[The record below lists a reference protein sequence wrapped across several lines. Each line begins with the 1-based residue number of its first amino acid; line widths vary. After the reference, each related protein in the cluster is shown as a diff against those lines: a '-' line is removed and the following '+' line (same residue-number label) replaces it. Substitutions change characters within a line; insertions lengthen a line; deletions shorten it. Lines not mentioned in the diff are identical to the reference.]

1 MGSATTAPFCLTIS
15 VVNPA
20 EIHYFSAPN
29 NQPRRLP
36 VKEVQDYY
44 FKKAQ
49 KEGYPARSVY
59 KLEEANLKYGFLKKG
74 CKVLDIGSYPGSWSL
89 YAAKTIGPQGLVVGV
104 DLQSGK
110 RRADDGRARIE
121 FIRGDIMLDETVAAI
136 RGHAAEFQ
144 VVLSDMAPQ
153 TTGNKWSDQQKSLDL
168 CRRAFALACLF
179 LAKDGVFYCKV
190 FDGEDFK
197 EYFDEVRRSFQ
208 KAKIVKPKSSRPES
222 RELFV
227 LGMGYKGRLS
237 EKD

>member
-1 MGSATTAPFCLTIS
+1 
-15 VVNPA
+15 
-20 EIHYFSAPN
+20 
-29 NQPRRLP
+29 

-49 KEGYPARSVY
+49 KEAYPARSVY
-59 KLEEANLKYGFLKKG
+59 KLEEANLKYGFLKRG
-74 CKVLDIGSYPGSWSL
+74 CTVLDIGSYPGSWSL
-89 YAAKTIGPQGLVVGV
+89 YAAKNIGPRGLVVGV

-110 RRADDGRARIE
+110 RRVEDGRAPIE
-121 FIRGDIMLDETVAAI
+121 FIRGDIMLDETIIAI
-136 RGHAAEFQ
+136 AGFATEYQ

-168 CRRAFALACLF
+168 SRRAFDLARKF

-197 EYFDEVRRSFQ
+197 GFFDEVRCCFQ
-208 KAKIVKPKSSRPES
+208 KTKIVKPKSSRPES

-227 LGMGYKGRLS
+227 LGMGYKGNL
-237 EKD
+237 

>member
-1 MGSATTAPFCLTIS
+1 MK
-15 VVNPA
+15 
-20 EIHYFSAPN
+20 EI
-29 NQPRRLP
+29 
-36 VKEVQDYY
+36 QDYY

-59 KLEEANLKYGFLKKG
+59 KLEEANLKYGFLKRG

-89 YAAKTIGPQGLVVGV
+89 YAAKTVGTQGLVVGV

-110 RRADDGRARIE
+110 RRVEDGRARIE
-121 FIRGDIMLDETVAAI
+121 FVRGDIMADETVAAI
-136 RGHAAEFQ
+136 TGFSSEFQ

-168 CRRAFALACLF
+168 SRRAFDLASKF

-197 EYFDEVRRSFQ
+197 EYFDGVRSFFQ
-208 KAKIVKPKSSRPES
+208 KAKIVKPKSSRQES
-222 RELFV
+222 REVFV
-227 LGMGYKGRLS
+227 LGLGYKGRL
-237 EKD
+237 

>member
-1 MGSATTAPFCLTIS
+1 
-15 VVNPA
+15 
-20 EIHYFSAPN
+20 
-29 NQPRRLP
+29 

-59 KLEEANLKYGFLKKG
+59 KLEEANLKYGFLKRG

-89 YAAKTIGPQGLVVGV
+89 YTAKIIGPQGLVVGV
-104 DLQSGK
+104 DLQNGK
-110 RRADDGRARIE
+110 RRVEDGRARIE
-121 FIRGDIMLDETVAAI
+121 FIRGDIMTDETAAAI
-136 RGHAAEFQ
+136 AAFAPEFQ
-144 VVLSDMAPQ
+144 VVLSDMAPH

-168 CRRAFALACLF
+168 SRRAFDLARKF

-197 EYFDEVRRSFQ
+197 GFFDEVRSCFH

-227 LGMGYKGRLS
+227 LGMGYKENLVTTQVG
-237 EKD
+237 